1 MSPPAVAAS
10 GLCKRYRRTAGG
22 YRLRT
27 LKSALLEGSLT
38 GGLGSGE
45 VVEAL
50 TDVGFEVAAGEAVGI
65 IGGNGSGKS
74 TLIKLVAGLLPPTS
88 GELSV
93 NGRVAALIELGAGF
107 HPEIS
112 GRENVYINGAL
123 LGLSRRRIERRYDD
137 IVEFAGLG
145 DFIEEPIKYYSS
157 GMYVRLGFSVAI
169 HTAPEILLVDEVLA
183 VGDEEFVHRCLARIE
198 EHLAG
203 GGTLLVVSHTMA
215 LIDQICDR
223 AMWLDGGRIR
233 GLGSTRRVIDAYL
246 ESVAAREGEAHDRR
260 RLSAAAAPASK
271 EGADG
276 GTDGDGAEAATAA
289 DGGEET
295 LRWGSGQAE
304 IVAAR
309 LLAGGER
316 EERYHLHWGEAVAFE
331 LEVEPREDLSDF
343 VFGVGVKTPRGIDC
357 WGTNTDLAGYEPRL
371 LSGPVRVRL
380 ACPELRLAPGEYTV
394 DVAVHA
400 RDGRAYDYRRRALRF
415 TVAESTALGSIGL
428 YLPDHEWQV
437 EASAERAGGD
447 EAEGD
452 PPRKTIDWLAPGDS
466 ESEGAPRG
474 QTRSAG
480 RNAGAPGDQ
489 RRNE

>member
-1 MSPPAVAAS
+1 MSPPAVAANAV
-10 GLCKRYRRTAGG
+10 CKRYRRAAGG

-38 GGLGSGE
+38 GGLASGD

-50 TDVGFEVAAGEAVGI
+50 TDVSFEVAAGEALGV

-88 GELSV
+88 GELAV

-112 GRENVYINGAL
+112 GRENIFINGAL

-169 HTAPEILLVDEVLA
+169 HTDPEVLLVDEVLA

-203 GGTLLVVSHTMA
+203 GGTLLVVSHTMT

-246 ESVAAREGEAHDRR
+246 ESVAAREGKAHDRR
-260 RLSAAAAPASK
+260 RLSASA
-271 EGADG
+271 
-276 GTDGDGAEAATAA
+276 AA
-289 DGGEET
+289 DGEEAPSAVAADAEEET

-309 LLAGGER
+309 LLAGEER
-316 EERYHLHWGEAVAFE
+316 QERYHVRCGEAVAFE
-331 LEVEPREDLSDF
+331 LEVAPREELADF
-343 VFGVGVKTPRGIDC
+343 VFGVGVKTPRGVDC

-380 ACPELRLAPGEYTV
+380 VCPELRLAPGEYTV

-400 RDGRAYDYRRRALRF
+400 RDGRAYDYRRQALRF
-415 TVAESTALGSIGL
+415 TVAESTALRSIGL

-437 EASAERAGGD
+437 ETLGARTDGEGAGG
-447 EAEGD
+447 ERGQTA
-452 PPRKTIDWLAPGDS
+452 IDWLLPGRP
-466 ESEGAPRG
+466 A
-474 QTRSAG
+474 
-480 RNAGAPGDQ
+480 GDQ
-489 RRNE
+489 RRIE

>member
-1 MSPPAVAAS
+1 MSPPAVAANAV
-10 GLCKRYRRTAGG
+10 CKRYRRAAGG

-38 GGLGSGE
+38 GGLDSGD

-50 TDVGFEVAAGEAVGI
+50 TDISFEVAAGEALGV

-88 GELSV
+88 GELAV

-112 GRENVYINGAL
+112 GRENIFINGAL

-169 HTAPEILLVDEVLA
+169 HTDPEVLLVDEVLA

-203 GGTLLVVSHTMA
+203 GGTLLVVSHTMT

-246 ESVAAREGEAHDRR
+246 ESVAAREGKAHGRR
-260 RLSAAAAPASK
+260 RLSASASASAAA
-271 EGADG
+271 
-276 GTDGDGAEAATAA
+276 DGDEAPSAEAADAE
-289 DGGEET
+289 EET

-304 IVAAR
+304 IVSAR
-309 LLAGGER
+309 LLAGEER
-316 EERYHLHWGEAVAFE
+316 EERYHVRCGEAVAFE
-331 LEVEPREDLSDF
+331 LEVAPREDLSDF
-343 VFGVGVKTPRGIDC
+343 VFGVGVKTPRGVDC

-380 ACPELRLAPGEYTV
+380 VCPELRLAPGEYTV

-400 RDGRAYDYRRRALRF
+400 RDGRAYDYRRQALRF
-415 TVAESTALGSIGL
+415 TVAESTALRSIGL

-437 EASAERAGGD
+437 ETLGAGTDGEGAGG
-447 EAEGD
+447 E
-452 PPRKTIDWLAPGDS
+452 PRPTAIDWLLPGRP
-466 ESEGAPRG
+466 A
-474 QTRSAG
+474 
-480 RNAGAPGDQ
+480 GDQ
-489 RRNE
+489 RRIE

>member
-1 MSPPAVAAS
+1 MTAPAVAAS
-10 GLCKRYRRTAGG
+10 GLCKRYRRAAGG

-38 GGLGSGE
+38 GGLGAGD

-50 TDVGFEVAAGEAVGI
+50 TDISFEVAAGEAVGI

-123 LGLSRRRIERRYDD
+123 LGLSRRRIEERYDD

-169 HTAPEILLVDEVLA
+169 HTDPEILLVDEVLA

-223 AMWLDGGRIR
+223 AMWLDRGRVR

-260 RLSAAAAPASK
+260 RLSASAS
-271 EGADG
+271 ADG
-276 GTDGDGAEAATAA
+276 DDPPATAA
-289 DGGEET
+289 ADAEEET

-371 LSGPVRVRL
+371 LAGPVRVRL
-380 ACPELRLAPGEYTV
+380 VCPELRLAPGEYTV

-415 TVAESTALGSIGL
+415 TVAERAALGSIGL

-437 EASAERAGGD
+437 EASGGRAGGD
-447 EAEGD
+447 RAEGD
-452 PPRKTIDWLAPGDS
+452 PRQTAIDWLAPGC
-466 ESEGAPRG
+466 EA
-474 QTRSAG
+474 
-480 RNAGAPGDQ
+480 GDQ

>member
-1 MSPPAVAAS
+1 MNPPAVAAS
-10 GLCKRYRRTAGG
+10 GLCKRYRRAAGG

-38 GGLGSGE
+38 GGLASGE

-50 TDVGFEVAAGEAVGI
+50 TDVSFEVAAGEAVGI

-112 GRENVYINGAL
+112 GRENIFINGAL
-123 LGLSRRRIERRYDD
+123 LGLSRRRIEQRYDD

-169 HTAPEILLVDEVLA
+169 HTDPEVLLVDEVLA

-203 GGTLLVVSHTMA
+203 GGTLLVVSHTMT
-215 LIDQICDR
+215 LIDEICDR
-223 AMWLDGGRIR
+223 AMWLDGGRVR

-260 RLSAAAAPASK
+260 RQSA
-271 EGADG
+271 EG
-276 GTDGDGAEAATAA
+276 EQAATAPA
-289 DGGEET
+289 DAGEEVA
-295 LRWGSGQAE
+295 RWGSGQAE
-304 IVAAR
+304 ILAAR
-309 LLAGGER
+309 LLAGDER
-316 EERYHLHWGEAVAFE
+316 QERYHVHCGEAVAFE
-331 LEVEPREDLSDF
+331 LDVEPREELSDF
-343 VFGVGVKTPRGIDC
+343 VFGVGVKTPRGVDC
-357 WGTNTDLAGYEPRL
+357 WGTNTDLAGYEPRSL
-371 LSGPVRVRL
+371 AGPVRVRL
-380 ACPELRLAPGEYTV
+380 VCPELRLAPGEYTV

-415 TVAESTALGSIGL
+415 TVTESTSLRSIGL

-437 EASAERAGGD
+437 ETLGARTD
-447 EAEGD
+447 
-452 PPRKTIDWLAPGDS
+452 IDWLSPG
-466 ESEGAPRG
+466 E
-474 QTRSAG
+474 QAG
-480 RNAGAPGDQ
+480 YQ
-489 RRNE
+489 RRIE

>member
-1 MSPPAVAAS
+1 MSPPAVAANAV
-10 GLCKRYRRTAGG
+10 CKRYRRAAGG

-38 GGLGSGE
+38 GGLDSGD

-50 TDVGFEVAAGEAVGI
+50 TDISFEVAAGEALGV

-88 GELSV
+88 GELAV

-112 GRENVYINGAL
+112 GRENIFINGAL

-169 HTAPEILLVDEVLA
+169 HTDPEVLLVDEVLA

-203 GGTLLVVSHTMA
+203 GGTLLVVSHTMT

-246 ESVAAREGEAHDRR
+246 ESVAAREGKAHDRR
-260 RLSAAAAPASK
+260 RLAESAAA
-271 EGADG
+271 
-276 GTDGDGAEAATAA
+276 DGDEAPSAEAADAE
-289 DGGEET
+289 EET
-295 LRWGSGQAE
+295 LRWGSGEAE

-309 LLAGGER
+309 LLAGEER
-316 EERYHLHWGEAVAFE
+316 EERYHVRCGEAVAFE
-331 LEVEPREDLSDF
+331 LEVAPREELSDF
-343 VFGVGVKTPRGIDC
+343 VFGVGVKTPRGVDC
-357 WGTNTDLAGYEPRL
+357 WGTNTDLAGYEPQL

-380 ACPELRLAPGEYTV
+380 VCPELRLAPGEYTV

-400 RDGRAYDYRRRALRF
+400 RDGRAYDYRRQALRF
-415 TVAESTALGSIGL
+415 TVVESTALRSIGL

-437 EASAERAGGD
+437 ETLGARTDGEGAGG
-447 EAEGD
+447 E
-452 PPRKTIDWLAPGDS
+452 PRQTAIDWLLPGRP
-466 ESEGAPRG
+466 A
-474 QTRSAG
+474 
-480 RNAGAPGDQ
+480 GDQ
-489 RRNE
+489 RRIE